1 MCVQQLV
8 ERGGTRARGPDVC
21 VCVCVVKVS
30 VQSVIDA
37 YGQEIVLHFKHSL
50 ISTFFY
56 AKDFEIFY
64 AVILCSEF
72 SFRNVN
78 MFAIFK

>member
-8 ERGGTRARGPDVC
+8 ERGGTRAQGPVC

-37 YGQEIVLHFKHSL
+37 YGQEIVCC
-50 ISTFFY
+50 
-56 AKDFEIFY
+56 
-64 AVILCSEF
+64 IL
-72 SFRNVN
+72 NTV
-78 MFAIFK
+78 